1 MPDTKK
7 GSWRALVA
15 IVGLMAIIVAAGML
29 LGKKPVGYGDLREA
43 LIGKL
48 RQEVIAR
55 HGEPSE
61 IRRYVSKPGV
71 TLFYPILAPQPRGGG
86 FGKTA
91 IDLDES
97 GKVVAVYGVS
107 KQWLDS
113 TSYLPVET
121 PESD

>member
-1 MPDTKK
+1 MPDAEK

-15 IVGLMAIIVAAGML
+15 IAGLMGIIVAAGML
-29 LGKKPVGYGDLREA
+29 LGKKPVGYGDQREA
-43 LIGKL
+43 LIGKHKKG
-48 RQEVIAR
+48 VIAR
-55 HGEPSE
+55 HGQPSE
-61 IRRYVSKPGV
+61 VRRYVSKPGV

-121 PESD
+121 PDSE